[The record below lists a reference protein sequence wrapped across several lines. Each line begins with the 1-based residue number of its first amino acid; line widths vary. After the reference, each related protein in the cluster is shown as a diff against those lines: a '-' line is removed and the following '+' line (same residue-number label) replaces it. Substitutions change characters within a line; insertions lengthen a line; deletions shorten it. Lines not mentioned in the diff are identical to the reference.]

1 MGLWLTTLGAEVERN
16 TVPSA
21 PSRTPAAPG
30 AQVADDA
37 AARLDRELRAEQLR
51 AAQELYRQF
60 PQGRAAFVLGL
71 ASNEQGDAEAAIR
84 YWREYL
90 QLPAGQVPPRDRAEA
105 CASLG
110 TVLKAKGEMTEAA
123 ALMEE
128 ALRLQPRRPETAV
141 ALAQLYFIEGR
152 VDDARLVLD
161 QAGAESATAQ
171 VLRGHL
177 AQRANRLEEARR
189 FFEEGIRRDPTSA
202 EAWYGLAMVRT
213 ALGDE
218 AGATEARNRFQT
230 LKREQ
235 QTEGRQMRADYDP
248 VAITRHSLAE
258 THTQVGL
265 VYLQAG
271 DRARAESIWARGAQ
285 IDTNNTAIRFQL
297 LMLYQQ
303 SHRDREA
310 LRVCEEMIAAEPR
323 VGSHYLALGNLQ
335 VRLRDPAAAER
346 AFRKSIELAPNRP
359 EGYFAL
365 AQFYLARP
373 TRAAEAL
380 PLAERAVALAPAA
393 PHHYMVARAKAAVGD
408 AVGARAAVAKAIEL
422 DAQNPQY
429 RAFLA
434 NLGTGH

>member
-1 MGLWLTTLGAEVERN
+1 MGRA
-16 TVPSA
+16 SA
-21 PSRTPAAPG
+21 PAQRTPSGG
-30 AQVADDA
+30 ASDESI
-37 AARLDRELRAEQLR
+37 ARLDRELRAEQLR
-51 AAQELYRQF
+51 AAQDLYRQF

-71 ASNEQGDAEAAIR
+71 ASNEQGDAESAIR

-90 QLPAGQVPPRDRAEA
+90 KLSAEQVPPRDRAEA
-105 CASLG
+105 CANLA
-110 TVLKAKGEMTEAA
+110 TVLKAKGRMSEAA
-123 ALMEE
+123 ELYEE

-141 ALAQLYFIEGR
+141 ALAHLYYIEER
-152 VDDARLVLD
+152 LDDARRVLD
-161 QAGAESATAQ
+161 QAGVESATAQ

-177 AQRANRLEEARR
+177 AQRANQLEEARR
-189 FFEEGIRRDPTSA
+189 RFEDGIRRDPSSP

-218 AGATEARNRFQT
+218 VGAAEARNRFQA

-258 THTQVGL
+258 THTQIGL

-271 DRARAESIWARGAQ
+271 DRDRAEAIWARGARV
-285 IDTNNTAIRFQL
+285 DTNNTAIRFQL

-310 LRVCEEMIAAEPR
+310 LRVCEEMIAAEPG

-335 VRLRDPAAAER
+335 VRLRDPAAAEP
-346 AFRKSIELAPNRP
+346 AFRKSIDLSPNRP

-373 TRAAEAL
+373 ARAAEAL
-380 PLAERAVALAPAA
+380 PLAERAVALAPTA
-393 PHHYMVARAKAAVGD
+393 PHQYMLARARSATGD
-408 AVGARAAVAKAIEL
+408 GPGARAAVAKAIEL
-422 DAQNPQY
+422 DPQNPQY

-434 NLGTGH
+434 NLGTSH